1 MSRPQDQDR
10 NQEATVYLGNLDER
24 CTDALVW
31 ELMLQAGPVAN
42 VHLPKDRISQTH
54 QGFGFCEFL
63 TEEDADYAVKIMNQ
77 IKLFGKPIRVNK
89 ASYDKKQLD
98 VGANL
103 FIGNLDPLVD
113 ETMLYNTF
121 STFGPIAT
129 TAKVARDPQT
139 GESKGYGFVSYND
152 FDHSDAAVEAM
163 NGQYLMNKPI
173 TVQYAFKKDG
183 KGERHGTE
191 AERLLANQAKKNA
204 VLPSGMGTGANGFA
218 ARPGQAGYQ
227 GQFAGALA
235 PPAPPP
241 GFAPQNTTIPQQ
253 QLPMGMP
260 VYQQPGATP
269 VGQYGGAVPPPPPMM
284 QGYGGMGQ
292 QPPMQMQHQQM
303 MGYPGAQGMGYPGA
317 PQYGVPMGMGMMQGA
332 PGVPPP
338 PPGFMTGANASPMPQ
353 G

>member
-1 MSRPQDQDR
+1 MTGQASSTCSMLGAQANFLRITCNVSLHTSFERTITQSPAGVARRRKPSHSAMSRPQDQDR

-24 CTDALVW
+24 CTDALLRSVP
-31 ELMLQAGPVAN
+31 L
-42 VHLPKDRISQTH
+42 
-54 QGFGFCEFL
+54 L
-63 TEEDADYAVKIMNQ
+63 TVKQ
-77 IKLFGKPIRVNK
+77 VLL

-191 AERLLANQAKKNA
+191 AERLLANQAKYA
-204 VLPSGMGTGANGFA
+204 YSSQIAHE
-218 ARPGQAGYQ
+218 
-227 GQFAGALA
+227 
-235 PPAPPP
+235 
-241 GFAPQNTTIPQQ
+241 I
-253 QLPMGMP
+253 
-260 VYQQPGATP
+260 
-269 VGQYGGAVPPPPPMM
+269 
-284 QGYGGMGQ
+284 
-292 QPPMQMQHQQM
+292 
-303 MGYPGAQGMGYPGA
+303 
-317 PQYGVPMGMGMMQGA
+317 
-332 PGVPPP
+332 
-338 PPGFMTGANASPMPQ
+338 
-353 G
+353 